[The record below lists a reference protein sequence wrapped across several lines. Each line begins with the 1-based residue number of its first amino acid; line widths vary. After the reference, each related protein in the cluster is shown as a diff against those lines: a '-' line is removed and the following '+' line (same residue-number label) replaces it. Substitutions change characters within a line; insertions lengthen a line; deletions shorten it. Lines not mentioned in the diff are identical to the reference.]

1 MILVMIIMLPKSKV
15 PHEYLN
21 FHTVMHQIKV
31 AKPHS
36 SADDSELKKL
46 DCSMIQ
52 KVIQCRTIRD
62 SFSSYTHQSGAL
74 LLEDGFVLGHG
85 DVSLRKKFVKKFK
98 HETCISKGWFRLVGL
113 KLDAKGYRIVSS
125 VRLLQ

>member
-31 AKPHS
+31 AQPHS

-62 SFSSYTHQSGAL
+62 SFIIIYSPVRSTSS
-74 LLEDGFVLGHG
+74 
-85 DVSLRKKFVKKFK
+85 R
-98 HETCISKGWFRLVGL
+98 R
-113 KLDAKGYRIVSS
+113 R
-125 VRLLQ
+125 VRPGSR

>member
-52 KVIQCRTIRD
+52 KVIQCLRRIYCEHW
-62 SFSSYTHQSGAL
+62 SL
-74 LLEDGFVLGHG
+74 LLKTG
-85 DVSLRKKFVKKFK
+85 
-98 HETCISKGWFRLVGL
+98 
-113 KLDAKGYRIVSS
+113 
-125 VRLLQ
+125 